1 MKKKVIFSVI
11 LVILICGLMFIFGSK
26 SFAEPLENGQEV
38 QKDSDLT
45 YYLTVNYDGKDYDAV
60 ESSDTQIS
68 KISSDVILVEDRIP
82 NGLTFKG
89 FVGTNDGSIGA
100 VKRSDGSSCAGYVVD
115 GVNGLKYDTNTG
127 VVSYKVKNL
136 MAGCSLTVGIIT
148 HTPST
153 VDDPNTAY
161 VEVRRDFYNSA
172 TAGERFLTSKSNTV
186 HVFMGEEN
194 ATLYNVKY
202 EYTGDIPKGA
212 PDVSSL
218 TSYTANSIVSVL
230 NEVKVLGYKF
240 SGWTSDDVSINN
252 GSFVMPN
259 KNVVLKGSFTKD
271 STYTVSYKVD
281 GNMPNS
287 YTKPADT
294 KYYTGEV
301 VNVNSLKNGD
311 VVDGYRFLGWNVQS
325 GNVTIST
332 DNDFEMPAADVV
344 LVGKFERISYK
355 VSYKFQGINIPS
367 NWSSLLP
374 VGANYYPGDKV
385 SVSKDPV
392 AAGYKFLGWYSEKS
406 FTMPDS
412 DVVIYGEWALNG
424 GIFEPTIVEEIVNK
438 QSSYKKG
445 EVVNFKI
452 TVTNTATYPI
462 KDVMVKDYNS
472 KTKFVESNDY
482 NIMSKSMVKIDLIP
496 AGGSVVIN
504 ASYTVD
510 DDSLKSEV
518 NEVELVGALAD
529 NSILNTDKDYKA
541 RVVFNIKRGNV
552 VVNYEIVGEAPFE
565 YVKPGSK
572 TVEYDEKYDSEKVE
586 YYEGYNF
593 DGWYLDSN
601 FKTKYKNGT
610 RLTNNITLYH
620 KHIFLL
626 ILVVM
631 FAWVVLFK
639 IVRRVK
645 FYRMEKSARK

>member
-610 RLTNNITLYH
+610 RLTNNITLYG

>member
-529 NSILNTDKDYKA
+529 NSILNT
-541 RVVFNIKRGNV
+541 
-552 VVNYEIVGEAPFE
+552 
-565 YVKPGSK
+565 
-572 TVEYDEKYDSEKVE
+572 
-586 YYEGYNF
+586 
-593 DGWYLDSN
+593 
-601 FKTKYKNGT
+601 
-610 RLTNNITLYH
+610 TLA
-620 KHIFLL
+620 L
-626 ILVVM
+626 
-631 FAWVVLFK
+631 
-639 IVRRVK
+639 
-645 FYRMEKSARK
+645 

>member
-355 VSYKFQGINIPS
+355 VSYKFQGINIPR

-552 VVNYEIVGEAPFE
+552 
-565 YVKPGSK
+565 
-572 TVEYDEKYDSEKVE
+572 
-586 YYEGYNF
+586 
-593 DGWYLDSN
+593 
-601 FKTKYKNGT
+601 
-610 RLTNNITLYH
+610 LY
-620 KHIFLL
+620 
-626 ILVVM
+626 
-631 FAWVVLFK
+631 
-639 IVRRVK
+639 
-645 FYRMEKSARK
+645 S

>member
-82 NGLTFKG
+82 YGLTFKG
-89 FVGTNDGSIGA
+89 FVETNDGSIGA

-153 VDDPNTAY
+153 VDDPSTAY

-172 TAGERFLTSKSNTV
+172 TAGERFLTSNSNTV

-271 STYTVSYKVD
+271 TTYTVSYKVD

-462 KDVMVKDYNS
+462 KDVMAV
-472 KTKFVESNDY
+472 
-482 NIMSKSMVKIDLIP
+482 
-496 AGGSVVIN
+496 
-504 ASYTVD
+504 SYTH
-510 DDSLKSEV
+510 LT
-518 NEVELVGALAD
+518 LP
-529 NSILNTDKDYKA
+529 TKA
-541 RVVFNIKRGNV
+541 
-552 VVNYEIVGEAPFE
+552 
-565 YVKPGSK
+565 
-572 TVEYDEKYDSEKVE
+572 
-586 YYEGYNF
+586 
-593 DGWYLDSN
+593 
-601 FKTKYKNGT
+601 
-610 RLTNNITLYH
+610 
-620 KHIFLL
+620 
-626 ILVVM
+626 
-631 FAWVVLFK
+631 
-639 IVRRVK
+639 
-645 FYRMEKSARK
+645 

>member
-552 VVNYEIVGEAPFE
+552 
-565 YVKPGSK
+565 
-572 TVEYDEKYDSEKVE
+572 
-586 YYEGYNF
+586 
-593 DGWYLDSN
+593 
-601 FKTKYKNGT
+601 
-610 RLTNNITLYH
+610 LY
-620 KHIFLL
+620 
-626 ILVVM
+626 
-631 FAWVVLFK
+631 
-639 IVRRVK
+639 
-645 FYRMEKSARK
+645 S